1 MQDSDTELIDDNEE
15 YSERYAE
22 EAPSDDEDDVEQADE
37 VNLSN
42 KDSISIT
49 QLTNEKGNYLKAKN
63 TESRTKIDVD
73 NYSSDDDEEEVEIEL
88 DPTKTIL
95 HTTGIFPIHAYPFIL
110 LRWYYRDRH

>member
-1 MQDSDTELIDDNEE
+1 MQDSETELIDDNEE

-22 EAPSDDEDDVEQADE
+22 EAASEDEDDFEQVDE
-37 VNLSN
+37 VNPSN

-49 QLTNEKGNYLKAKN
+49 QLTNEKGNYLKAKSAEN
-63 TESRTKIDVD
+63 RSKIDVD

-95 HTTGIFPIHAYPFIL
+95 HTTGILPIHAYPFIL
-110 LRWYYRDRH
+110 FQWYHRDRH